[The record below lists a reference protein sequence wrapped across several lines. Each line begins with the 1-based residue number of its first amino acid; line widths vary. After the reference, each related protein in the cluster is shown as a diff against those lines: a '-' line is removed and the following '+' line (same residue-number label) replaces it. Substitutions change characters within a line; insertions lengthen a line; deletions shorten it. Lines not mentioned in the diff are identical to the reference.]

1 MTAIPEAQVVLIGA
15 RGAGKSTVAAG
26 LGLDWVDM
34 DMLVRDQ
41 LGFETAAEA
50 FQQVG
55 EPLWRRTEAHVLE
68 ALLRDG
74 PPVIAAG
81 GGVGCVPA
89 TASLLQQAATEGR
102 LKIVWLRTSVAEAQ
116 RRLRE
121 ALGDRPALTDAGNAV
136 DEVPDVMDAREGH
149 YARLAHVTIDADPE
163 PVLVVAAVRAW
174 LVAQA

>member
-1 MTAIPEAQVVLIGA
+1 MTGIPEAQVVLIGA

-81 GGVGCVPA
+81 GGVAHAHVRRPRLEHLGVEEAVARARQRPGDVAQVARMREHALRVCRLRRCALLCAQPA
-89 TASLLQQAATEGR
+89 TRERSSLE
-102 LKIVWLRTSVAEAQ
+102 Q
-116 RRLRE
+116 RRLRLV
-121 ALGDRPALTDAGNAV
+121 ALGLSDHRRAPPERRLPPPA
-136 DEVPDVMDAREGH
+136 P
-149 YARLAHVTIDADPE
+149 
-163 PVLVVAAVRAW
+163 RA
-174 LVAQA
+174 